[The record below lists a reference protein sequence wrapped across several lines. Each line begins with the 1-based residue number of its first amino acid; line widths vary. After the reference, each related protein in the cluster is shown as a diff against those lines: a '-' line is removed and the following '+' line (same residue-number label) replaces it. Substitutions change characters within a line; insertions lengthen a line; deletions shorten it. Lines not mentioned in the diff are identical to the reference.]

1 MSTEKTLFDEQVGS
15 LQMLSSVYSYMKQ
28 NAIHMDTDALLRAEY
43 VLLVSSFD
51 SYIHNIV
58 RRKICDNFFTSDH
71 LPEDLGVSIE
81 VVRLM
86 REDGT
91 ESGQK
96 LLLDS
101 YLNKLL
107 SKDAYQ
113 SPKSI
118 DYALGLIGINRIWSA
133 SVSTFGDAAE
143 NVKKRMALI
152 VQRRNQIAHEADIDS
167 STGLPRTIS
176 LETVREC
183 ATFLQTLVG
192 VIDAQIT

>member
-1 MSTEKTLFDEQVGS
+1 MSIEKTLFDEQVSS

-28 NAIHMDTDALLRAEY
+28 NAIYMDTDALLRAEY

-58 RRKICDNFFTSDH
+58 RRKIRDNFFSSDH

-107 SKDAYQ
+107 SKDSYQ

-118 DYALGLIGINRIWSA
+118 DYALGLIGINKIWSA
-133 SVSTFGDAAE
+133 SVSTFGDTAE

-167 STGLPRTIS
+167 STGLPRTIL
-176 LETVREC
+176 LETVKEC
-183 ATFLQTLVG
+183 GTFLQTLVG